1 MDFLPQGY
9 FNQFNRE
16 YKRNQKIMIDLNNKM
31 DYNGLYAYFQK
42 LKEDI
47 VNDLIDKGVG
57 ESIINPT
64 NIIRGWIES

>member
-1 MDFLPQGY
+1 
-9 FNQFNRE
+9 
-16 YKRNQKIMIDLNNKM
+16 MIDLNNKM

-47 VNDLIDKGVG
+47 VNDPIDKGVG

-64 NIIRGWIES
+64 NIIRGWTES

>member
-1 MDFLPQGY
+1 
-9 FNQFNRE
+9 
-16 YKRNQKIMIDLNNKM
+16 MIDLNNKM